1 MCMHG
6 CITECYHIFTDYLTI
21 QRHQLL
27 EVSSQVCHIEERI
40 WKNKGRS
47 EEASDHIKGQEDLG
61 TLDEIQLPL
70 ERRHIKIHH
79 KCCILVNITH
89 HLLQVTHVYSTL
101 SCCASGKRLS
111 WVIIYECDKQIH
123 SPRLSHPIQMDHQE
137 VAKTPDSYLLIS
149 LKQLPTINS
158 SLFHAYGH
166 GSLWFVFMDS
176 CSLSV
181 FNVE

>member
-1 MCMHG
+1 MRGSKWPHKRARG
-6 CITECYHIFTDYLTI
+6 PWH
-21 QRHQLL
+21 
-27 EVSSQVCHIEERI
+27 
-40 WKNKGRS
+40 
-47 EEASDHIKGQEDLG
+47 LG
-61 TLDEIQLPL
+61 WDTLSTL

-123 SPRLSHPIQMDHQE
+123 SPRLSHPIQMYHQE

-149 LKQLPTINS
+149 LMQLPTINS
-158 SLFHAYGH
+158 CLFHAYGH
-166 GSLWFVFMDS
+166 GLLWFVYMGS
-176 CSLSV
+176 CSSLMLNT
-181 FNVE
+181 FKKNILI